1 MRTTMQE
8 SSNRK
13 LLKFFM
19 LISFTVLFFLDIN
32 ECLQNSSCHL
42 NATCNNTDGSYVC
55 ICDSGYNGD
64 GFTCNGKKTL

>member
-1 MRTTMQE
+1 MQE

-13 LLKFFM
+13 LLNFFM
-19 LISFTVLFFLDIN
+19 LACFTMVFCLDTN
-32 ECLQNSSCHL
+32 ECLQNSSCHP

-64 GFTCNGKKTL
+64 GFTCNGKKAL